1 MTGSQKQTT
10 EIYSHRHSNLIS
22 TILCTYTDTPPDIH
36 ANLKPQANE
45 FGKTTIFT
53 PCQLRLQALLLLED
67 NSLVMPLFD
76 YADLV

>member
-1 MTGSQKQTT
+1 MPAQLSLPRNACMHLILRIDCAQSKQHELRRVTGSQKQIT

-45 FGKTTIFT
+45 FG
-53 PCQLRLQALLLLED
+53 
-67 NSLVMPLFD
+67 
-76 YADLV
+76 